1 MTLKFIYKFYF
12 SVFYRYVKMN
22 KENVKQCLQR
32 DKEFLRELYLS
43 DNLYKV
49 KTILNGASDLKL
61 NTLAKFLHFLSNG
74 EIRIK
79 KENFEKIKS
88 SKRLQFLKK
97 NVEAKAALQRLLK
110 SERKSKLKF
119 LIHLQSIY
127 PYLLY
132 CLFNEA

>member
-1 MTLKFIYKFYF
+1 
-12 SVFYRYVKMN
+12 MN
-22 KENVKQCLQR
+22 KESVKQCLQR
-32 DKEFLRELYLS
+32 DKEFLRELYVS

-61 NTLAKFLHFLSNG
+61 KTLIKFLHFLSNG

-88 SKRLQFLKK
+88 SKRLQLKKK

-110 SERKSKLKF
+110 SERKAKLKF
-119 LIHLQSIY
+119 LIHLNTIY
-127 PYLLY
+127 PFLLY
-132 CLFNEA
+132 CLFNEV

>member
-1 MTLKFIYKFYF
+1 
-12 SVFYRYVKMN
+12 MN
-22 KENVKQCLQR
+22 RESVKQYLQR

-61 NTLAKFLHFLSNG
+61 NTLIKFLHFLSNG

-79 KENFEKIKS
+79 KENFDKIKS
-88 SKRLQFLKK
+88 SKRLQFIKK

-110 SERKSKLKF
+110 GERKIKLKF
-119 LIHLQSIY
+119 LIHLNSIY
-127 PYLLY
+127 PFLLY
-132 CLFNEA
+132 CLFNEV